1 MSALFGVT
9 ACRALGE
16 GKCLLVR
23 YGGYERTVEVH
34 GVGRSREGREIM
46 RVWQVRGGSASG
58 AGVGWKMLRLHQMRS
73 ARIVVEPSQAPRPGY
88 KRDDDVMK
96 GGIACQL

>member
-1 MSALFGVT
+1 MLAAT
-9 ACRALGE
+9 ACRALRE
-16 GKCLLVR
+16 GKCLQVD

-34 GVGRSREGREIM
+34 VVGRSGEGREIM

-58 AGVGWKMLRLHQMRS
+58 ARVGWKMLHLDDVRS
-73 ARIVVEPSQAPRPGY
+73 SRIADERSQAPRPGY

>member
-1 MSALFGVT
+1 MLSAT
-9 ACRALGE
+9 ACRALRD
-16 GKCLLVR
+16 GKCLRVR
-23 YGGYERTVEVH
+23 YGGYERIVEVH
-34 GVGRSREGREIM
+34 VVGRSGEGREIM

-58 AGVGWKMLRLHQMRS
+58 AGVGWKMLRLDEVRS
-73 ARIVVEPSQAPRPGY
+73 SRIVAERSQAPRPGY